1 MIHTHFWLKRFEICK
16 QIESWID
23 ELSKTQSDRSGRTI
37 SYNAMVLRRQYRQLR
52 EELGKLQVPKGLQ
65 DLDVIPFNPNVTLS
79 ETSSNAKSS
88 EATSSSSLDNH
99 DPKEDT
105 PHNIAASSSSDGISS
120 SGSGS
125 GDGLKE
131 TVEVATAS
139 NSNSLM
145 SELLKVDNVFVLT
158 DSEENAIEN
167 AMNVNED
174 MFNDFNGDTDP
185 LNEIYSLINE
195 WD

>member
-1 MIHTHFWLKRFEICK
+1 MKRFEICK

-23 ELSKTQSDRSGRTI
+23 ELSKTQCDRSGRTI
-37 SYNAMVLRRQYRQLR
+37 SFNAMVLRRQYRQLR

-65 DLDVIPFNPNVTLS
+65 DLDVTPFNPNVTLS

-88 EATSSSSLDNH
+88 EPTSSSSLDNQ
-99 DPKEDT
+99 DPKDDT
-105 PHNIAASSSSDGISS
+105 LNNIAASSSSDGISS

-131 TVEVATAS
+131 VVDVATVS
-139 NSNSLM
+139 NTNSLM
-145 SELLKVDNVFVLT
+145 SELLKVDNVFALT

-167 AMNVNED
+167 AMNANED
-174 MFNDFNGDTDP
+174 IFNDFNGETDH
-185 LNEIYSLINE
+185 LNDIYSLINE